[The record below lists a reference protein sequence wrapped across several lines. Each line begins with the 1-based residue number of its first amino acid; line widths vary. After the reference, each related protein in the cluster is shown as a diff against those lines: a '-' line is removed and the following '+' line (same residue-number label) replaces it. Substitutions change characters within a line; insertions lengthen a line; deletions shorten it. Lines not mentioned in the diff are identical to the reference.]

1 MIKQGP
7 EEKSKRPSAS
17 KISVENSSQKNR
29 PGGRSA
35 RVRKAVLEQAYRLLT
50 EKGLSGFSIA
60 EVAACSEINE
70 TSIYRRWKTKTG
82 LIMDVCLS
90 VADEVLFIPDTG
102 NLRSDLFEFAN
113 RLVSLLRSP
122 QGAVFISVNQA
133 TEAEYVQMRR
143 QFWRLRLERMS
154 VVVTRAID
162 RHELP
167 EDTKPIQLIETLIAP
182 IWFRELVS
190 MEPIEE
196 WPLEEFI
203 DRQLVVS
210 FFKKSSKG

>member
-1 MIKQGP
+1 
-7 EEKSKRPSAS
+7 
-17 KISVENSSQKNR
+17 
-29 PGGRSA
+29 
-35 RVRKAVLEQAYRLLT
+35 LT
-50 EKGLSGFSIA
+50 EKGLDGFSIA
-60 EVAACSEINE
+60 KVATRSGINE

-82 LIMDVCLS
+82 LIMDVCLG

-113 RLVSLLRSP
+113 RLISLLRSP

-154 VVVTRAID
+154 IVVTRAID

-167 EDTKPIQLIETLIAP
+167 GDTNPIQFIETLIAP

-190 MEPIEE
+190 MEPLEE

-203 DRQLVVS
+203 DRQLMVASMPV
-210 FFKKSSKG
+210 KQAAD